1 MSDTENQ
8 IETAPPRKKLK
19 IDHGDS
25 NTVMILDRSDMNF
38 DQIEIKNN
46 LNEIKIDQSE
56 VKVEQNKVKVD
67 QNEVKI
73 DQNVVK
79 IDQNVV
85 KIDRKEVKI
94 DKSENEEDGVSF
106 DDDSASNHS
115 FPENHTKISIK
126 SEEKMS
132 VLSGPQISLQTKVR
146 GPKVTIEKA
155 VLKQESKTSTSSASV
170 SLLKASLLKKVDT
183 KTLSIEA
190 CGQKPALKM
199 PPLSSLLKQSVI
211 KPKTNNCTKPKS
223 NIIMNSFG

>member
-1 MSDTENQ
+1 M
-8 IETAPPRKKLK
+8 
-19 IDHGDS
+19 G
-25 NTVMILDRSDMNF
+25 
-38 DQIEIKNN
+38 
-46 LNEIKIDQSE
+46 
-56 VKVEQNKVKVD
+56 KVD

-73 DQNVVK
+73 DQNVIK
-79 IDQNVV
+79 IDENVV
-85 KIDRKEVKI
+85 KIDKK
-94 DKSENEEDGVSF
+94 ENEEDGVSF
-106 DDDSASNHS
+106 EDDSASNHS
-115 FPENHTKISIK
+115 FPQNHTKISIK
-126 SEEKMS
+126 SEETMS
-132 VLSGPQISLQTKVR
+132 SGPQISLQTKVK

-223 NIIMNSFG
+223 N